1 MFHLWKQAS
10 EKVRAETRT
19 ADTRPSTS
27 NMTVGVE
34 PPAKKRKTTPTLLS
48 GTNGLPR
55 PVINSE
61 DIFTE
66 LEQGNVIA
74 VVENHDE
81 KINLLQLALGQSIVS
96 QQSMTAN
103 GSRSHRVVL
112 FIVDDNQSIGQ
123 YAKELEE
130 LDFSVGSYTVAMH
143 SSGVNQWPDIIY
155 NDIVV
160 VAANMLLDSLSD
172 GSIKLSQAH
181 LLIVSDAQRVV
192 PMVTPHPVL
201 RMMTDFYS
209 RTPDPPK
216 MLALLTSSSVRWVSL
231 DLGWLEAPLRARS
244 FFLATKTVDSW
255 FGPMELVMEFDGS
268 PSMPSEP
275 SMSGIVLKADPE
287 GLLVRP
293 HHYRRARRVFT
304 QLGSFAANAWWRGA
318 LEKLVAAPASS
329 DTKMVVVQAS
339 LDVIKGHGA
348 ADKLQVSLNS
358 PMCNVTH
365 KFSKLLQV
373 LQPCASYGDQF
384 RGILFVKDRVLAQ
397 ALPGLLQATEA
408 QLPFVR
414 AVAPSCKVKPGSDSS
429 LTAILDAFSTGTFN
443 LLVLT
448 KSAEDIDIPK
458 ASIIVNVDLFDDQLS
473 YAYCHLH
480 SRGQH
485 SHIVHMI
492 ERGNNEQRRIL
503 TRIRGIDS
511 ELRAWI
517 VGLARG
523 NHDAPPKSTH
533 IGLDPYHSDSEDED
547 EDDDYVVDVVTS
559 ARLDRST
566 AVPAFY
572 RFAVQIHALPGAED
586 EKVSLFL
593 ETEERGD
600 GRMGFRYAVSFP
612 KCTMLRSVAGLSCS
626 TPWEA
631 RREACYQACKELIRV
646 GIMDHRCFRQSRRLP
661 QDQSGSLNTNG
672 NAAAPQDVKTANT
685 SAKTHGYPR
694 KTPDFWTNTQP
705 LPTTTLYPTVITPD
719 NMGGD
724 VHAPILLLTRA
735 PIPHVP
741 EFTLFFS
748 GLRATIRFFKAAPI
762 EVTEPKLKAL
772 HGYTLRATRSLTN
785 KPLDCA
791 PESLLCYFAP
801 LDSSW
806 HSNLS
811 PHWPL
816 LSVEEHI
823 LWDAIQL
830 AADYF
835 AIRLLDGNAS
845 IDDRAKDAIVLDRQV
860 EFTMRHFVV
869 KVRHDLTPLSKADDS
884 PREDGYENFLEYC
897 KARCKE
903 FQGLEDV
910 NQPMIEVNVVP
921 GIINNLH
928 PTSAPPTPPAKA
940 PLKYLIPELC
950 QKFTI
955 PASTFRTLWLIPS
968 IMTKVESY
976 LLVKELNA
984 RLFQNAILEQQL
996 LIALSTPAAWTEFN
1010 YERLEFLGDSF
1021 LKVVASNFCYA
1032 IMPASGAGGLHRAR
1046 QSLIANKVLPEGATH
1061 VGVPSYIQHK
1071 RFVAKLWQPPMSTA
1085 NTAEQA
1091 KTGDADGDIEMK
1103 SDSPEKKDKGK
1114 RSKKQ
1119 RQLDEQNTIW
1129 MGEKIIADVVEAI
1142 LAAAFLS
1149 GGHDLALQAA
1159 RQLQVPIP
1167 NIAQWSDYAR
1177 LAAQQAAQV
1186 QEQPTTRHAAPP
1198 STTVEAIERLFGS
1211 KFSRPELFGQALT
1224 HTSAFPGGEGTSYDR
1239 LEFIG
1244 DAILDFLVARY
1255 IWERHPY
1262 LSPGGLTMLK
1272 SAMVSNETLAA
1283 FCVYANLQQYIHMDS
1298 KELATA
1304 IQKYIDFL
1312 AELRKKEYD
1321 FAEREKR
1328 LPGQYWLDMPM
1339 EPPKC
1344 LSDVVESLIGALYV
1358 SDNFFEVGVG
1368 RFFETVFK
1376 PFLEAHVRLQT
1387 LSANPK
1393 ITLLELLQAEGCQNN
1408 AIVKLPQTR
1417 QNVPV
1422 QMDVVIHGKVI
1433 ATATDPSPV
1442 IATRKVSLAALDTL
1456 TNDPE
1461 LLARMCDCKSVMS
1474 NSGKGQMPKVPLLRS
1489 DASLEEEADVA
1500 EVEAAMEANGE
1511 SAE

>member
-1 MFHLWKQAS
+1 MNVPA
-10 EKVRAETRT
+10 
-19 ADTRPSTS
+19 
-27 NMTVGVE
+27 E

-55 PVINSE
+55 PTITSE
-61 DIFTE
+61 DIFAQ
-66 LEQGNVIA
+66 LEQGNGGYFNSFKVGFLGSLVLSVIA
-74 VVENHDE
+74 VVENHEE
-81 KINLLQLALGQSIVS
+81 KMNLLQQALAQSIVA
-96 QQSMTAN
+96 QQSISAHE
-103 GSRSHRVVL
+103 SRSHRVVL
-112 FIVDDNQSIGQ
+112 LIVDDNQSIGQ

-172 GSIKLSQAH
+172 GSLKLSQAH
-181 LLIVSDAQRVV
+181 LLVISDAQRVV

-201 RMMTDFYS
+201 RMMSDFYGK
-209 RTPDPPK
+209 TPEPPK
-216 MLALLTSSSVRWVSL
+216 TLALFTSSSDLWVSL
-231 DLGWLEAPLRARS
+231 DLGWLEAAWRAQS
-244 FFLATKTVDSW
+244 FFLATKTMDSW
-255 FGPMELVMEFDGS
+255 VGPMELVMEFDGS
-268 PSMPSEP
+268 VPVPLEP
-275 SMSGIVLKADPE
+275 SMSAVVRKADPE

-293 HHYRRARRVFT
+293 RHYRRVRRVFV
-304 QLGSFAANAWWRGA
+304 QLGSFAANVWWRDA
-318 LEKLVAAPASS
+318 LEKLLAAPASS
-329 DTKMVVVQAS
+329 DGKAATVQAG
-339 LDVIKGHGA
+339 LDIVKDHGA
-348 ADKLQVSLNS
+348 ADKLQVTLNS
-358 PMCNVTH
+358 PMPNVTP
-365 KFSKLLQV
+365 KFSKLLQI
-373 LQPCASYGDQF
+373 LQPCSSYGDQF
-384 RGILFVKDRVLAQ
+384 RGILFVQDRVVAQ
-397 ALPGLLQATEA
+397 ALPGLLQTSEA
-408 QLPFVR
+408 QLPFIR
-414 AVAPSCKVKPGSDSS
+414 AVAPSCKMKSGSDSS
-429 LTAILDAFSTGTFN
+429 LVF
-443 LLVLT
+443 
-448 KSAEDIDIPK
+448 
-458 ASIIVNVDLFDDQLS
+458 DLFDDQLS
-473 YAYCHLH
+473 YAYSHLH

-485 SHIVHMI
+485 SHIVHMV
-492 ERGNNEQRRIL
+492 ERGNNEQRQIL
-503 TRIRGIDS
+503 TRLQSVDS

-517 VGLARG
+517 VGLVRG
-523 NHDAPPKSTH
+523 DNDAPPKSTH
-533 IGLDPYHSDSEDED
+533 IGFDSYESDSEGEG
-547 EDDDYVVDVVTS
+547 EDDDHIVDVVTS

-586 EKVSLFL
+586 EKVSLSL
-593 ETEERGD
+593 ETEERGES
-600 GRMGFRYAVSFP
+600 GSGFRYTVSFP
-612 KCTMLRSVAGLSCS
+612 KCTMLQNFTGGFCS

-631 RREACYQACKELIRV
+631 RRDVCYRACEDLIRV
-646 GIMDHRCFRQSRRLP
+646 GIMDHRCFPQLQRFP
-661 QDQSGSLNTNG
+661 QDQSGSVNANG
-672 NAAAPQDVKTANT
+672 NAAASQDVKTANT
-685 SAKTHGYPR
+685 SATTHGYPR
-694 KTPDFWTNTQP
+694 KSPDFWKNTQSQ
-705 LPTTTLYPTVITPD
+705 PTTTFYPTVVAPD
-719 NMGGD
+719 NTGGD

-748 GLRATIRFFKAAPI
+748 GLRTTIRFFKAAPI
-762 EVTEPKLKAL
+762 EVTEPRLKAL
-772 HGYTLRATRSLTN
+772 HGYTLRVARSLTN
-785 KPLDCA
+785 KPLECL

-806 HSNLS
+806 DSNLS
-811 PHWPL
+811 THWPL
-816 LSVEEHI
+816 LSLEEHI
-823 LWDAIQL
+823 LWDAVQL

-835 AIRLLDGNAS
+835 AIRLLDVNAS
-845 IDDRAKDAIVLDRQV
+845 IDDRANDTIVLDRHV
-860 EFTMRHFVV
+860 EFTMRYFVV

-884 PREDGYENFLEYC
+884 PREDGFDNFLEYC

-921 GIINNLH
+921 GIVNNLH
-928 PTSAPPTPPAKA
+928 PTSAPPTPPAKL

-968 IMTKVESY
+968 IMTKLESY

-984 RLFQNAILEQQL
+984 RVFQNAIIEQQL
-996 LIALSTPAAWTEFN
+996 LIALSTPAAYTEVN

-1032 IMPASGAGGLHRAR
+1032 VIPASGAGGLHQAR
-1046 QSLIANKVLPEGATH
+1046 QSLITNKVLPKGATH

-1071 RFVAKLWQPPMSTA
+1071 RFVAKLWQPPMTTA
-1085 NTAEQA
+1085 NPVVQQA
-1091 KTGDADGDIEMK
+1091 KTGGADADVEIKAE
-1103 SDSPEKKDKGK
+1103 PAEKKDKGK

-1149 GGHDLALQAA
+1149 GGHEVALQAA
-1159 RQLQVPIP
+1159 RKLQVPIP
-1167 NIAQWSDYAR
+1167 NVAQWSDYAR
-1177 LAAQQAAQV
+1177 LEAQHAAQAQPV
-1186 QEQPTTRHAAPP
+1186 AMHAAPP
-1198 STTVEAIERLFGS
+1198 SVPAEVIEMIFSS
-1211 KFSRPELFGQALT
+1211 KFNRPELLGQAL
-1224 HTSAFPGGEGTSYDR
+1224 
-1239 LEFIG
+1239 
-1244 DAILDFLVARY
+1244 
-1255 IWERHPY
+1255 
-1262 LSPGGLTMLK
+1262 

-1283 FCVYANLQQYIHMDS
+1283 FCVHVGLQQYIHMDS
-1298 KELATA
+1298 KELTAA
-1304 IQKYIDFL
+1304 IQRYMDFL
-1312 AELRKKEYD
+1312 AELRKNEYD

-1358 SDNFFEVGVG
+1358 SDNFFEMGVG

-1408 AIVKLPQTR
+1408 AVVKRPQVR

-1422 QMDVVIHGKVI
+1422 EMDVVIHGKVI
-1433 ATATDPSPV
+1433 ASATDPSAM
-1442 IATRKVSLAALDTL
+1442 IATRKVSLAALDAL
-1456 TNDPE
+1456 THNPE
-1461 LLARMCDCKSVMS
+1461 LLVRTCDCRSS
-1474 NSGKGQMPKVPLLRS
+1474 TSSATKGPTPKMPLQRS

-1500 EVEAAMEANGE
+1500 EVEAAMEGHAE
-1511 SAE
+1511 STD